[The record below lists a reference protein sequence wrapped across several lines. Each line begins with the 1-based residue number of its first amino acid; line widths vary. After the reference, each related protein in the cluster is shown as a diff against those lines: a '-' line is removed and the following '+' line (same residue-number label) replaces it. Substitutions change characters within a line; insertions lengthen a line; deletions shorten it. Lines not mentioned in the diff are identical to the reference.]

1 MSDYH
6 TRMKDDQCVRFLQ
19 WALPQMHMRWPGFR
33 KVRRQ
38 VCKRVDRRMKALGLT
53 AIDEY
58 EDYPETHAD
67 EWATLDSLCHITISR
82 FSRDTGVFATLV
94 DTVLPELVR
103 SIRARRGDTL
113 RAWSVGCASG
123 EEPYTLAI
131 LWQTQLGQ
139 RFPDIKLDVTATD
152 IDTQMLERANEARY
166 AFGSLKELPADL
178 RDRVFTREDDTY
190 HLHADYRHD
199 VTFLE
204 QDLRE
209 ACPAGAFDLV
219 LCRNLVFTYFDDELQ
234 AEVLSRIIDAMA
246 DGAALVIGIH
256 EDLPKTADRLE
267 PWFAKQRIY
276 RKTN

>member
-1 MSDYH
+1 
-6 TRMKDDQCVRFLQ
+6 MKDDQCVRFLQ

-58 EDYPETHAD
+58 ENYLETHAD
-67 EWATLDSLCHITISR
+67 EWATLNSLCRITISR
-82 FSRDTGVFATLV
+82 FSRDRGVFATLA
-94 DTVLPELVR
+94 DAVLPELVR
-103 SIRARRGDTL
+103 SISARRGDTL

-123 EEPYTLAI
+123 EEPYTLAV
-131 LWQTQLGQ
+131 LWQTQLRQ
-139 RFPDIKLDVTATD
+139 RFPDVKLDVMATD

-166 AFGSLKELPADL
+166 TFGSLKELPADL
-178 RDRVFTREDDTY
+178 RDRVFTREDDTF
-190 HLHADYRHD
+190 HLHADYRRD

-204 QDLRE
+204 QDVRE
-209 ACPAGAFDLV
+209 ACPVGPFDLV

-256 EDLPKTADRLE
+256 EDLPETADRLE
-267 PWFAKQRIY
+267 PWFEKQRIY

>member
-1 MSDYH
+1 MN
-6 TRMKDDQCVRFLQ
+6 DDQCVRFLQ

-58 EDYPETHAD
+58 KHYLETHAD

-82 FSRDTGVFATLV
+82 FSRDRGVFATLA

-103 SIRARRGDTL
+103 SISARRGDTL

-123 EEPYTLAI
+123 EEPHTLAI
-131 LWQTQLGQ
+131 LWQTELRQ

-152 IDTQMLERANEARY
+152 SDTQMLERANAARY

-178 RDRVFTREDDTY
+178 RERVFTREDDTY
-190 HLHADYRHD
+190 HLHADYRRD
-199 VTFLE
+199 VTLLE
-204 QDLRE
+204 QDVRE
-209 ACPAGAFDLV
+209 ACPVGPFDLV
-219 LCRNLVFTYFDDELQ
+219 LCRNLVFTYFDAGLQ

-256 EDLPKTADRLE
+256 EDLPETAGRLE
-267 PWFAKQRIY
+267 PWFEKQRIY
-276 RKTN
+276 RKTS